1 MKIDL
6 DGVSI
11 YAHTGGRE
19 FDPRGRVAVLLHGAA
34 MDHTAYAMQG
44 RYLAH
49 HGFSL
54 LVPDLPG
61 CGMSGG
67 EVPDSIPALATW
79 LWRLLDHLGVG
90 DVSIAGHSMGALTA
104 LSATAAQPGRVRR
117 LCLLGA
123 GYPMAVNAEFLDAAR
138 RNDRIAIL
146 AMNDWAHAM
155 RAKLG
160 GAALPGLWMVGAA
173 IRLVER
179 ARPGTLYRCLS
190 ICNDY
195 DQGLEDAARIACPTG
210 LILGQRD
217 MMAPPR
223 GTGALVQA
231 LGGEVQSEI
240 LSDTGHMMMSER
252 PRRVAELLEA
262 ML

>member
-1 MKIDL
+1 MRIDL
-6 DGVSI
+6 DGVGI
-11 YAHTGGRE
+11 YAHTGGRT

-34 MDHTAYAMQG
+34 MDHTAYALQG

-61 CGMSGG
+61 CGLSGG
-67 EVPDSIPALATW
+67 EVPDSIPDLAAW
-79 LWRLLDHLGVG
+79 LWRLLDRLGVEK
-90 DVSIAGHSMGALTA
+90 VSLAGHSMGALTA
-104 LSATAAQPGRVRR
+104 LSAAAARPERVSR

-123 GYPMAVNAEFLDAAR
+123 GYPMAVNAEFLEAAR
-138 RNDRIAIL
+138 RNDRIAVL

-195 DQGLEDAARIACPTG
+195 DRGLEDAARITCPTG
-210 LILGQRD
+210 MILGQQD

-223 GTGALVQA
+223 AITALAQA
-231 LGGEVQSEI
+231 LGGEVRSEI
-240 LSDTGHMMMSER
+240 LPETGHMMMSER
-252 PRRVAELLEA
+252 PRKVAELLEK